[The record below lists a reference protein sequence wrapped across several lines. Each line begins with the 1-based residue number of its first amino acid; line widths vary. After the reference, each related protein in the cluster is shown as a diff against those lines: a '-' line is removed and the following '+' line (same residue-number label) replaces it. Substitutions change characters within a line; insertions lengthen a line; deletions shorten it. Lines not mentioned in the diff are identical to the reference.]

1 MKTESVAGTPFCEC
15 GKKDIV
21 DDAIHRIC
29 PYCRRPRKDAYL
41 NSLEPT
47 EQFTTLIFNDNQLR
61 LRMRELIEDCKMTRE
76 KAFLAAVIEV
86 AKKELGSNQL
96 GRET

>member
-1 MKTESVAGTPFCEC
+1 MKTNSVAGTPFCEC

-29 PYCRRPRKDAYL
+29 PYCRRPRKDAYSNL
-41 NSLEPT
+41 LKPT
-47 EQFTTLIFNDNQLR
+47 EELTTVIFDDNQLR

-86 AKKELGSNQL
+86 TEKELGNQL
-96 GRET
+96 RRET